1 MEWGDCWVGFLSGI
15 LFVES
20 GCSGN
25 VGIVVLAWRLAVHMA
40 GLGPLDIGWICEQ
53 VIHCMTAGL
62 SKAYSKLHG
71 GFGLSLRAGLFY
83 GLG

>member
-1 MEWGDCWVGFLSGI
+1 MGRRLGWVLERHSVRRIG
-15 LFVES
+15 LFRE
-20 GCSGN
+20 CGN
-25 VGIVVLAWRLAVHMA
+25 CCFSMAFGGSCGGNGRLDLR
-40 GLGPLDIGWICEQ
+40 GICEQ

>member
-1 MEWGDCWVGFLSGI
+1 MGRRLGWVLERHSVRRIG
-15 LFVES
+15 LFRE
-20 GCSGN
+20 C
-25 VGIVVLAWRLAVHMA
+25 GIVVLAWRLVVHVA
-40 GLGPLDIGWICEQ
+40 GIGPLDLGWICEQ